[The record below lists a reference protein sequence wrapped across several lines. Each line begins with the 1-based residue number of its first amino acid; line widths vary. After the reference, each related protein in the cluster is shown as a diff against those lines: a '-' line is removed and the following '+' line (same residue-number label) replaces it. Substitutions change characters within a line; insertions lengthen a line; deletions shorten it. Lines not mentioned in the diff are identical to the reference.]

1 MRSFL
6 AALALLVAGVVGTVS
21 LSAYVAHRTVLDPH
35 HSGRLLSSALRQPE
49 LRQRLL
55 TEAVPGYETLPAPVR
70 AGVDRVVQ
78 TPQFE
83 KAATRV
89 RIDAQGRVHL
99 APFRRQLERE
109 LRAAGLTQL
118 AAGLHD
124 ADGPMTVRLPSSVAD
139 PYSAA
144 QDRTWL
150 VATRGA
156 VTTVLLLLL
165 AILVARNRRLTTAA
179 AGLTV
184 LAACAATA
192 VLWWL
197 APAVVD
203 VVASRAWGEALSQ
216 TRGALADTMV
226 SALLP
231 VAVAGAAL
239 VGISVLVP
247 GRRRT

>member
-6 AALALLVAGVVGTVS
+6 AALALLLAGVVGTVA

-35 HSGRLLSSALRQPE
+35 HSGRLLSSALQQPE

-55 TEAVPGYETLPAPVR
+55 TEAVPGYGTLPAPVR
-70 AGVDRVVQ
+70 AGVDQVVQ
-78 TPQFE
+78 TPQFVR
-83 KAATRV
+83 ATKKV
-89 RIDAQGRVHL
+89 RIDAEGRVHL

-109 LRAAGLTQL
+109 LRATGLPQL
-118 AAGLHD
+118 ATGLQD
-124 ADGPMTVRLPSSVAD
+124 VGGPTTVRLPSSVAD
-139 PYSAA
+139 RYATA

-156 VTTVLLLLL
+156 VVAVLLLLL
-165 AILVARNRRLTTAA
+165 AILVAHNRRLTTAA
-179 AGLTV
+179 AGLAV
-184 LAACAATA
+184 LAGCAATA

-203 VVASRAWGEALSQ
+203 VVVSRAWGDAVGE
-216 TRGALADTMV
+216 TRRALAGTMASV
-226 SALLP
+226 LLP

-239 VGISVLVP
+239 VGLSLLVP
-247 GRRRT
+247 GRRRA